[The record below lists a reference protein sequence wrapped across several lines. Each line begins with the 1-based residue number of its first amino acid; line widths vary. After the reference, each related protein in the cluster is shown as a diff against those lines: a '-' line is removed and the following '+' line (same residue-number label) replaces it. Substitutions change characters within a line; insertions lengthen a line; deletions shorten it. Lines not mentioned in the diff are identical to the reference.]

1 MISHKPTLEERFT
14 GCLLGLAVGDAVGAH
29 FEGQSADFIAR
40 RYRKASDLIENPPP
54 GELWYTDD
62 TQMAIGVAE
71 TLVGCGHI
79 NDEEICRRFAANYV
93 PQRGYGRGARIVLE
107 AMTQGEDHKW
117 LAANSFPGGSFGNGA
132 AMRVA
137 PVGLMFR
144 RDHKTLWEQAKL
156 SALPTHVHPL
166 GIEGAQVLAL
176 AVGLASTIDELVRE
190 DFFGA
195 LAGRCTSLEF
205 SGPLRRAAKLTDVR
219 DLGRFGNGIEATA
232 SVVTAIASF
241 GLTPNS
247 YAETIGNVILLGGDT
262 DTMAAMS
269 GAVSGAY
276 LGRQAIPR
284 HLVENL
290 EDGRQGKTYIEKLA
304 EKLLAAHPS
313 TIA

>member
-1 MISHKPTLEERFT
+1 MR
-14 GCLLGLAVGDAVGAH
+14 CGAQ
-29 FEGQSADFIAR
+29 FEGQSADFIAH
-40 RYRKASDLIENPPP
+40 RYRKASDLIEHPPP

-71 TLVGCGHI
+71 TLVECGDI
-79 NDEEICRRFAANYV
+79 DEDEICRRFAANYV
-93 PQRGYGRGARIVLE
+93 PQRGYGSGARIVLK
-107 AMTQGEDHKW
+107 AMAEGGDHKW

-144 RDHKTLWEQAKL
+144 HDHASLWEQARL

-176 AVGLASTIDELVRE
+176 AVGLASTIDDFVRE
-190 DFFGA
+190 DFLAA
-195 LAGRCTSLEF
+195 LAQRCASLEF
-205 SGPLRRAAKLTDVR
+205 SGPLRRAAQLTDVR

-247 YAETIGNVILLGGDT
+247 YKETIGNVILLGGDT
-262 DTMAAMS
+262 DTMAAMA
-269 GAVSGAY
+269 GAVSGAF
-276 LGRQAIPR
+276 LGQNAIPR
-284 HLVENL
+284 HLVDNL
-290 EDGRQGKTYIEKLA
+290 EDGHQGRTYIEKLA
-304 EKLLAAHPS
+304 SKLLAAHE
-313 TIA
+313 TAIA

>member
-1 MISHKPTLEERFT
+1 MTNQNPTLQERFT
-14 GCLLGLAVGDAVGAH
+14 GCLLGLTVGDALGAH
-29 FEGQSADFIAR
+29 FEGQSADFIAH
-40 RYRKASDLIENPPP
+40 RYRNAGDLIEHPPP

-71 TLVGCGHI
+71 TLVECGDI
-79 NDEEICRRFAANYV
+79 NEDEICRRFAANYV

-107 AMTQGEDHKW
+107 AMAQGGDHKW

-144 RDHKTLWEQAKL
+144 HDHAKLWEQARF

-176 AVGLASTIDELVRE
+176 AVGLASTSDDFVRE
-190 DFFGA
+190 DFFA
-195 LAGRCTSLEF
+195 TLAQGCTSLEF
-205 SGPLRRAAKLTDVR
+205 SGPLKRAANLTDVR
-219 DLGRFGNGIEATA
+219 DLGRFGNGVEATA

-247 YAETIGNVILLGGDT
+247 YEETIGNVILLGGDT
-262 DTMAAMS
+262 DTMAAMA
-269 GAVSGAY
+269 GAVSGAF

-284 HLVENL
+284 HLVDSV
-290 EDGRQGKTYIEKLA
+290 EDGHQGKTYIDELASKLY
-304 EKLLAAHPS
+304 AAYE
-313 TIA
+313 TAIA

>member
-1 MISHKPTLEERFT
+1 MINQTPTLEERFT
-14 GCLLGLAVGDAVGAH
+14 GCLLGLAVGDALGAH
-29 FEGQSADFIAR
+29 FEGSSADFIAH

-71 TLVGCGHI
+71 TLVTCGHI
-79 NDEEICRRFAANYV
+79 DEVEICRRFAANYV

-107 AMTQGEDHKW
+107 AMAQGDDHKW

-144 RDHKTLWEQAKL
+144 RDQAMLWEQAKL
-156 SALPTHVHPL
+156 SAIPTHVHPL

-176 AVGLASTIDELVRE
+176 AVGLASTTDELVRE
-190 DFFGA
+190 DFFAA
-195 LAGRCTSLEF
+195 LAERCTSLEF
-205 SGPLRRAAKLTDVR
+205 AGPLRRAAKLSDVR

-247 YAETIGNVILLGGDT
+247 YDQTIGNAILLGGDT
-262 DTMAAMS
+262 DTMAAMA

-276 LGRQAIPR
+276 LGRKAIPR
-284 HLVENL
+284 HLLANL
-290 EDGRQGKTYIEKLA
+290 EDGHQGKTYIEKLA
-304 EKLLAAHPS
+304 EKLLAAHTNS
-313 TIA
+313 IV